1 MVKRQPNDDDFYI
14 TDMYSQLAVCSNLLA
29 SSEKSLPKENQSLL
43 NEINVFFQNAD
54 FPRDFDTFHDPRTPV
69 GSTRHV

>member
-43 NEINVFFQNAD
+43 NAKAYMHG
-54 FPRDFDTFHDPRTPV
+54 FPTSQSFRQIDL
-69 GSTRHV
+69 